1 MFYQLR
7 NSLAELQNHE
17 METDARLQALPGTR
31 PKRKASAFDDEIQPI
46 PLKETYKIQTNWN
59 YACPGELTGL
69 SWKER
74 LVEGVMKARD
84 GVFWTVPKVTAGFA
98 HVEWQ
103 GTEDA
108 EKMCF
113 AEDGVPISPTTFP
126 LPSQMTA
133 VELERHEEYERWET
147 ANFPVYDE
155 DSVTAFFPG
164 LVVLYGTRMI
174 P

>member
-1 MFYQLR
+1 
-7 NSLAELQNHE
+7 
-17 METDARLQALPGTR
+17 METNARYQALPGIR
-31 PKRKASAFDDEIQPI
+31 PKRKASAFEDEIQLI
-46 PLKETYKIQTNWN
+46 PLEEKCKIQTNWN
-59 YACPGELTGL
+59 YARPGELTGL
-69 SWKER
+69 IRKER

-84 GVFWTVPKVTAGFA
+84 GVIWTVPKVTAGFA
-98 HVEWQ
+98 QVEWQ

-108 EKMCF
+108 EKISF
-113 AEDGVPISPTTFP
+113 VEDGMPISPTTFP

-133 VELERHEEYERWET
+133 VELKMHEEYERWEM

-164 LVVLYGTRMI
+164 LVALYGTRRI